1 MAASEAMYF
10 QVDSQRSTSSHMFK
24 VGIALGFIGGSCLV
38 VLGVMAMSPSTS
50 VDEQTT
56 SLITMPTSL
65 RAPGQ
70 MTPQALVN
78 SLPGASP
85 WKELAMAGIQ
95 DANRCSRDVSMNAI
109 PRMQAFKGAWNG
121 MNAKDR
127 AKVSTLLKATV
138 SSKEEI
144 TGIPKNPEDVLGKVG
159 ALAPLGFW
167 DPAGISTN
175 VPAGRLLFYREV
187 ELKHG
192 RICMLA
198 SLGILVAEKF
208 HPLFGGDIDVPAY
221 VAWQAIPIQ
230 AFWIAVSAVIAIF
243 EVGYSIPTFNTID
256 DGGDYIDG
264 YTFTM
269 KKDRIPG
276 DLGFDPLGLKPSD
289 PQELLEL
296 QNKEINNGRLAMIA
310 TAGMIV
316 QELVNGQKISDT
328 LADKFR

>member
-10 QVDSQRSTSSHMFK
+10 QVDSQRSTSSRMFK

-38 VLGVMAMSPSTS
+38 VLGVMAMSPRTS

-65 RAPGQ
+65 RAPSQ
-70 MTPQALVN
+70 MTPQALVK

-85 WKELAMAGIQ
+85 WKELALAGIQ
-95 DANRCSRDVSMNAI
+95 DANRCSRDVGAHAI
-109 PRMQAFKGAWNG
+109 PAIKGVLDG
-121 MNAKDR
+121 MNAKDK
-127 AKVSTLLKATV
+127 AKVRTLLKATQ
-138 SSKEEI
+138 SGSKEAI
-144 TGIPKNPEDVLGKVG
+144 TSTKKSPEEVLGKVG

-167 DPAGISTN
+167 DPLGISTN

-198 SLGILVAEKF
+198 SLGILIAEQF

-221 VAWQAIPIQ
+221 VAWQAIPIS
-230 AFWIAVSAVIAIF
+230 AFWVALSAVIAIP
-243 EVGYSIPTFNTID
+243 EVGFSIPTFNTPT
-256 DGGDYIDG
+256 DGGEYIDA

-269 KKDRIPG
+269 KTDRIPG
-276 DLGFDPLGLKPSD
+276 DLGWDPLGLKPSD

-310 TAGMIV
+310 TAGIIV

-328 LADKFR
+328 LSEKLR